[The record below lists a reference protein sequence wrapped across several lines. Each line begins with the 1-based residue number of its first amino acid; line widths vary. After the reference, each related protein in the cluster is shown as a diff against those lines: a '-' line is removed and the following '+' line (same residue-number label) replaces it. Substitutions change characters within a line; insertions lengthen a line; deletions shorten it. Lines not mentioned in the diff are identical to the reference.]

1 MVRKTVPRHR
11 SDAGASDDAGGESA
25 PRRFGFARQGTRPDG
40 QRRFRG
46 TALGKLPP
54 IGQMIMGLT
63 MLAVVVG
70 FVVMMVYGIFF
81 L

>member
-1 MVRKTVPRHR
+1 ML
-11 SDAGASDDAGGESA
+11 
-25 PRRFGFARQGTRPDG
+25 GFAKQGFRPDG

-46 TALGKLPP
+46 SALSKLPP